1 MSGEDIT
8 SRAPRPSR
16 RRGGRLRL
24 KIDEQVLMDGPI
36 SGPWLRMI
44 ETMMDT
50 RAMQEGLLAAREGS
64 VRSLLVEPG
73 SITGPVQADA
83 ESSQDVAISITQ
95 IDEAGWQ
102 RLIEAMACEAVWA
115 AKLLEGVVPDGL
127 EDMFRGCGTPLVPI
141 REQVQATVQTPGRRT
156 GWRIAALAW
165 IAAERMHRDPLV
177 ILMIRGLSCEVL
189 VERIGNHR
197 ALRATGESV
206 AHPPILLDSALSAGP
221 PLAECLDTWWR
232 PHGQVPSVDREPH
245 VRHALLRRLGP
256 STMEGRFPL
265 SGLLATIYDDA
276 AAEAA
281 NILDSPLQGE

>member
-1 MSGEDIT
+1 
-8 SRAPRPSR
+8 
-16 RRGGRLRL
+16 
-24 KIDEQVLMDGPI
+24 
-36 SGPWLRMI
+36 MI